1 MEEFNFKAIENLVK
15 FIGDGISKISPEDLH
30 SIDIE
35 ALLDSSRL
43 LNEKLI
49 VLNYLLEN
57 RIKDSSSIK
66 EHTTSKDIDKIE
78 ENQIDLMDVIVEEE
92 AKSENPII
100 SSSNPNKSINEIH
113 SNSPQTSLADQFG
126 QQSILDLN
134 KEIGINERYLM
145 TENLFAGDS
154 EECSDSI
161 QKLNEFE
168 NLIQAKDFLKNELFK
183 KYNWNSKSNHVKRL
197 INLVERRYQN

>member
-100 SSSNPNKSINEIH
+100 SSSNPKKSINEIH

>member
-15 FIGDGISKISPEDLH
+15 IIGDGISKISPEDLH

-66 EHTTSKDIDKIE
+66 EYPKSKDIDKIE

-100 SSSNPNKSINEIH
+100 SSSNPSKSINEIH

>member
-15 FIGDGISKISPEDLH
+15 IIGDGISKISPEDLH

-100 SSSNPNKSINEIH
+100 SSSNPSKSINEIH
-113 SNSPQTSLADQFG
+113 SNSPQTSLADRFG

>member
-1 MEEFNFKAIENLVK
+1 MEEFNFKAIENLAKV
-15 FIGDGISKISPEDLH
+15 IGDGISKISSKDLH
-30 SIDIE
+30 SVDI
-35 ALLDSSRL
+35 ASLLNSSRL

-57 RIKDSSSIK
+57 R
-66 EHTTSKDIDKIE
+66 TKDISIVKVDSVTKESDKAE

-100 SSSNPNKSINEIH
+100 SSSAHSKSINEIH
-113 SNSPQTSLADQFG
+113 SDSPQTSLADQFG

-154 EECSDSI
+154 KACSDSI

-168 NLIQAKDFLKNELFK
+168 NLGQAKEFLKNELFK

-197 INLVERRYQN
+197 MNLVERRYQN

>member
-15 FIGDGISKISPEDLH
+15 IIGDGISKISPEDLH

-66 EHTTSKDIDKIE
+66 EHPTSKDIDKIE

-100 SSSNPNKSINEIH
+100 SSSNPSKSINEIH

>member
-15 FIGDGISKISPEDLH
+15 FIGDGISKISLEDLH

-78 ENQIDLMDVIVEEE
+78 ENQIDLIDVIVEEE

>member
-15 FIGDGISKISPEDLH
+15 IIGDGISKISPEDLH

-100 SSSNPNKSINEIH
+100 SSSNPSKSINEIH

>member
-66 EHTTSKDIDKIE
+66 EHPTSKDIDKIE

-113 SNSPQTSLADQFG
+113 SNSPQTALADQFG

>member
-57 RIKDSSSIK
+57 RIKDSSSTK
-66 EHTTSKDIDKIE
+66 EHPTSKDIDKIE

>member
-161 QKLNEFE
+161 QKLNEFK

>member
-66 EHTTSKDIDKIE
+66 ENPTSKDIDKIE

>member
-66 EHTTSKDIDKIE
+66 EYPKSKDIDKIE

>member
-1 MEEFNFKAIENLVK
+1 MKEFNFKAIKNLANV
-15 FIGDGISKISPEDLH
+15 IGDGISKISPEDLH
-30 SIDIE
+30 SVDI
-35 ALLDSSRL
+35 ASLLNSSRL

-57 RIKDSSSIK
+57 RSKNNSTVKADSIINES
-66 EHTTSKDIDKIE
+66 DKVE
-78 ENQIDLMDVIVEEE
+78 ENQIDLIDVIVEEE
-92 AKSENPII
+92 AKSENPVIL
-100 SSSNPNKSINEIH
+100 SSKHSKSINEIH

-154 EECSDSI
+154 KVCTDSI
-161 QKLNEFE
+161 HRLNEFE
-168 NLIQAKDFLKNELFK
+168 NLGQAKEFLKNELFE

>member
-66 EHTTSKDIDKIE
+66 EHPKSKDIDKIE

>member
-1 MEEFNFKAIENLVK
+1 M
-15 FIGDGISKISPEDLH
+15 
-30 SIDIE
+30 
-35 ALLDSSRL
+35 DSSRL

-66 EHTTSKDIDKIE
+66 EHPTSKDIDKIE
-78 ENQIDLMDVIVEEE
+78 ENQIDLIDVIVEEE

>member
-66 EHTTSKDIDKIE
+66 EHPKSKNIDKIE

-113 SNSPQTSLADQFG
+113 SNSSQTSLADQFG

>member
-15 FIGDGISKISPEDLH
+15 FIGDGISKISLEDLH

-66 EHTTSKDIDKIE
+66 EHPTSKDIDKIE
-78 ENQIDLMDVIVEEE
+78 ENQIDLIDVIVEEE

>member
-57 RIKDSSSIK
+57 RIKDSSSTK
-66 EHTTSKDIDKIE
+66 EHPTSKDIDKIE

-100 SSSNPNKSINEIH
+100 SSSNPSKSINEIH

>member
-78 ENQIDLMDVIVEEE
+78 ENQIDLIDVIVEEE

>member
-30 SIDIE
+30 SIDME

-66 EHTTSKDIDKIE
+66 EHPTSKDIDKIE
-78 ENQIDLMDVIVEEE
+78 ENQINLMDVIVEEE

>member
-66 EHTTSKDIDKIE
+66 EHPTSKDIDKIE
-78 ENQIDLMDVIVEEE
+78 ENQIDLIDVIVEEE

-100 SSSNPNKSINEIH
+100 SSSNPSKSINEIH

>member
-1 MEEFNFKAIENLVK
+1 MEEFDIKAIENLAKV
-15 FIGDGISKISPEDLH
+15 IGDDISKITPEDLH
-30 SIDIE
+30 PDDIE
-35 ALLDSSRL
+35 SLLNSSRL

-57 RIKDSSSIK
+57 RRKDVSSLKGVSKTK
-66 EHTTSKDIDKIE
+66 ESDKVE
-78 ENQIDLMDVIVEEE
+78 ENQIDLIDVIVEEE
-92 AKSENPII
+92 AKSENPVI
-100 SSSNPNKSINEIH
+100 SSLSHSKSINEIH
-113 SNSPQTSLADQFG
+113 SKSPQTSLADQFG

-154 EECSDSI
+154 KVCSESI
-161 QKLNEFE
+161 HKLNEFE
-168 NLIQAKDFLKNELFK
+168 NLSQAKEFLKNELFE

>member
-30 SIDIE
+30 SIDME

-66 EHTTSKDIDKIE
+66 EHPTSKDIDKIE

-154 EECSDSI
+154 EQCSDSI

>member
-30 SIDIE
+30 SIEIE

-66 EHTTSKDIDKIE
+66 EHPTSKDIDKIE
-78 ENQIDLMDVIVEEE
+78 ENQINLMDVIVEEE